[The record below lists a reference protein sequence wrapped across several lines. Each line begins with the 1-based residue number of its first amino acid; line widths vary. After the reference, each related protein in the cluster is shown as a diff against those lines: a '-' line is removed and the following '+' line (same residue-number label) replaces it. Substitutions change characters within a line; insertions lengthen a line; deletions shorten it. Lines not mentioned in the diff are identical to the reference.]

1 MFSKSNAQQNT
12 SALRLD
18 TIADDDGFEEYDPAA
33 FETKSP
39 EASPEVPSDDQFIPG
54 TWRNP
59 RPSVRLA
66 ESSGPSVPGQGREAV
81 SRSRKRP
88 DSGQWEAYDPAAF
101 ETTPVEI
108 PGDNKTPHVRLP
120 SLKPS
125 EAVHKMPSP
134 KVSPHGRNSK
144 LVMAESAEAAGRAR
158 TPPRREFV
166 ESETARRAR
175 ISPHNEFFANAEWT
189 LNNDDSSRG
198 VGSSPR
204 GLADPT
210 PPVLKNPSRASQQR
224 LTSRKPKNLITV
236 EPSAKD
242 GQPIRGASQ
251 SIWPLGDSSTQQ
263 AVGHGGPGGWAA
275 FDAAYKAKF
284 GEAILPSGTAAVA
297 RKLGSSQPS
306 AVQEPKGSNLDTTVE
321 ALTAT
326 LTLHSSGNTTLS
338 HRLASPQPSMISTL
352 GNKSQHN
359 PPETDEP
366 LKEWPFRDLRVDKT
380 PASDKIDPNFRLPKA
395 EPAPGVL
402 KEWPFKGFKM
412 ANITDRDRS
421 GSGSKQSGSEVVI
434 GPQSSR
440 PPTVDQSTMYAESTL
455 VYFLLGPS
463 SPLHSRMHSLLTE
476 SGLVL
481 VKRKIKTV

>member
-12 SALRLD
+12 SAVRLD
-18 TIADDDGFEEYDPAA
+18 AIADDDGFEEYDPAA
-33 FETKSP
+33 YEIKSP
-39 EASPEVPSDDQFIPG
+39 EASPEVPSDDQFMPG

-66 ESSGPSVPGQGREAV
+66 KSSGPSVPGQGREAV

-101 ETTPVEI
+101 ESTPAEI

-120 SLKPS
+120 SSNPS
-125 EAVHKMPSP
+125 EAVNKMPSP
-134 KVSPHGRNSK
+134 KVSPHGRNTK
-144 LVMAESAEAAGRAR
+144 LVMAESAEAAGRDR
-158 TPPRREFV
+158 TPPRKEFV
-166 ESETARRAR
+166 AAETARRAR
-175 ISPHNEFFANAEWT
+175 TSPHNEFVANAEWT
-189 LNNDDSSRG
+189 LNIHDSSKG

-204 GLADPT
+204 GLAD
-210 PPVLKNPSRASQQR
+210 L
-224 LTSRKPKNLITV
+224 TV

-242 GQPIRGASQ
+242 GKPIRGANQ

-263 AVGHGGPGGWAA
+263 AVGQGGSGGWAA

-284 GEAILPSGTAAVA
+284 GEAIPPSGTAAVA
-297 RKLGSSQPS
+297 RKLGSSQLS
-306 AVQEPKGSNLDTTVE
+306 AVQEPKGRNLDPTVE

-326 LTLHSSGNTTLS
+326 LTLHSSGNTTRS

-352 GNKSQHN
+352 GNKSQHH
-359 PPETDEP
+359 PPEADEP

-380 PASDKIDPNFRLPKA
+380 PAGDKVDPNFRLPKA

-412 ANITDRDRS
+412 ASITDRDRS
-421 GSGSKQSGSEVVI
+421 GSGSKQSGLGAVI

-455 VYFLLGPS
+455 VYYFLVPS

-476 SGLVL
+476 SGLMV